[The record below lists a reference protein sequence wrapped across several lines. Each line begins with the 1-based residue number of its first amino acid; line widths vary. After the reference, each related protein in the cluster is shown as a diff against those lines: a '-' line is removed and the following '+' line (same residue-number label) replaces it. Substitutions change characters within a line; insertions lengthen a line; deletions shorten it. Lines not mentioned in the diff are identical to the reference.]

1 MHGTLPRN
9 AQKVEGRFLTMGFAW
24 SVVLFAG
31 WFESAAPTS
40 FWLWTAS
47 KLLSAMTEAVDQ
59 TPLWPN
65 VRYRRGECLLRLP
78 PTTESRDSFG
88 TLGLMVWTQTP
99 GHEHCDPRC
108 LNRCRQW
115 FHLVRAP
122 TGGVIR
128 RHGLYLVGDMERQLA
143 ASICRR
149 EGATLVALQ
158 YEVVVHEQLLLRIR
172 HVNGGRVYEI
182 YADMFWEM
190 LQLRFAVMEHLGLHP
205 VVVELS
211 FAEDDGFLNNLE
223 TLWELGIQ
231 YGDELWMH

>member
-1 MHGTLPRN
+1 MYGTLPRN

-24 SVVLFAG
+24 SVFLFAG

-40 FWLWTAS
+40 FLLWTAS

-65 VRYRRGECLLRLP
+65 ARYRRGECLLRLP
-78 PTTESRDSFG
+78 PTTDSRDSFG
-88 TLGLMVWTQTP
+88 TLGLMVWTQAP

-108 LNRCRQW
+108 LTRCRQW

-128 RHGLYLVGDMERQLA
+128 RHGLYLVGDMERQIA

-149 EGATLVALQ
+149 QGATLVALQ

-172 HVNGGRVYEI
+172 HVNGSRVLMRSMRTCSGRCCSC
-182 YADMFWEM
+182 D
-190 LQLRFAVMEHLGLHP
+190 LL
-205 VVVELS
+205 
-211 FAEDDGFLNNLE
+211 
-223 TLWELGIQ
+223 
-231 YGDELWMH
+231 